1 MQKMSGAIADGLL
14 TASITTPAFVRYSR
28 KNMEEGARK
37 TGKDPATLI
46 LGSVIVGSIG
56 RDSARG
62 KEGAREQAAMYL
74 ANKVQNIKG
83 SADVLLE
90 SAGLTFDELRPIA
103 DAMEKGGRKAAA
115 KAVSDEILRK
125 VCPIAGTPDECIQ
138 RIEEYRAAGCTHIML
153 EIWGD
158 DRTGQ
163 AKLFGDA
170 VLPHFKR

>member
-1 MQKMSGAIADGLL
+1 AGRD
-14 TASITTPAFVRYSR
+14 ASQLA
-28 KNMEEGARK
+28 
-37 TGKDPATLI
+37 

-56 RDSARG
+56 RDAVKG

-83 SADVLLE
+83 SADVLLQC
-90 SAGLTFDELRPIA
+90 AGLTFEELQPVA

-115 KAVSDEILRK
+115 KAVTDEILRK
-125 VCPIAGTPDECIQ
+125 VCAIAGSPDECIRQ
-138 RIEEYRAAGCTHIML
+138 IEEYRAAGCTHIML

-158 DRTGQ
+158 DRLRQ

-170 VLPHFKR
+170 VLPHFKK

>member
-1 MQKMSGAIADGLL
+1 MDD
-14 TASITTPAFVRYSR
+14 
-28 KNMEEGARK
+28 GARK
-37 TGKDPATLI
+37 AGKDPSKLV
-46 LGSVIVGSIG
+46 LGSVIVGSIN
-56 RDSARG
+56 RDSAKG

-90 SAGLTFDELRPIA
+90 CAGLTFDELQPVA

-115 KAVSDEILRK
+115 KAVTDEILRK
-125 VCPIAGTPDECIQ
+125 VCPIAGTPEECIA
-138 RIEEYRAAGCTHIML
+138 RIEEYREAGCTHIML

-163 AKLFGDA
+163 AKLFGEA